1 MAEAVEDQMAVA
13 VREPTR
19 AAGAGMIVGE
29 VRIAG
34 ATRAAGVSSA
44 ERQAMQNRTAE
55 RDQSYATS
63 VRVVDTG
70 RKCTTK

>member
-1 MAEAVEDQMAVA
+1 MAEAVEDLTAVE
-13 VREPTR
+13 VREPTMTV
-19 AAGAGMIVGE
+19 GAVIVGE

-55 RDQSYATS
+55 RDQSS
-63 VRVVDTG
+63 VRAVDTG
-70 RKCTTK
+70 RKSTTK